1 MKMAEVA
8 AGGQDWSFEKK
19 DAPANGNGKAVNG
32 EAKAADSANTTL
44 EDDDVEVVDSSSA
57 GASANVTLSPVS
69 SDKLNESN
77 GSGIGM
83 PQLPVANSQPRVDPV
98 NEICTDMQVKIADL
112 GNACWVVSPRFRI
125 SLPRSFSRLERELID
140 NASLLFQGPSQRTF
154 LEFE

>member
-19 DAPANGNGKAVNG
+19 DASSANGNGKAVNG
-32 EAKAADSANTTL
+32 ESAAAADSANTTL

-112 GNACWVVSPRFRI
+112 GNACWVVSSRFRI
-125 SLPRSFSRLERELID
+125 PGRARFPDLSE
-140 NASLLFQGPSQRTF
+140 N
-154 LEFE
+154 